1 MSNSPTFTNS
11 DVEEI
16 LRVVDRLTDVE
27 VRFETAEFKLH
38 VRKGVEGGASM
49 SMSEPAISVEPRP
62 LSAPV
67 LVSENKSESEI
78 KTPTTLAAALPKGEA
93 GTVAIK
99 APMLGRFYR
108 APSPSEPPYVE
119 IGKRVGPDDTVCM
132 IEVMK
137 LFKTVNA
144 GFAGTIVSI
153 AVTDGDMV
161 EDDQPLFFVKPD

>member
-1 MSNSPTFTNS
+1 MSNSPVFTNS

-27 VRFETAEFKLH
+27 VKFETAEFKLH
-38 VRKGVEGGASM
+38 VRKGVTGAAS
-49 SMSEPAISVEPRP
+49 SSEPAVSLQQRTSNAPIPALEKPSLPEVRTPAAP
-62 LSAPV
+62 SSA
-67 LVSENKSESEI
+67 S
-78 KTPTTLAAALPKGEA
+78 PKAEA

-108 APSPSEPPYVE
+108 APSPSEPAYVE
-119 IGKRVGPDDTVCM
+119 VGKRVGPDDTVCM

-144 GFAGTIVSI
+144 GVAGTIVSI
-153 AVTDGDMV
+153 AVNDGDMV

>member
-16 LRVVDRLTDVE
+16 LRVVDNLTDVE
-27 VRFETAEFKLH
+27 VKLETAEFKLH
-38 VRKGVEGGASM
+38 VRKGVTAAITV
-49 SMSEPAISVEPRP
+49 SEPAVSMPPPTSAVPAATVGNA
-62 LSAPV
+62 SAPAAK
-67 LVSENKSESEI
+67 VSVAPS
-78 KTPTTLAAALPKGEA
+78 AASSNSEA

-108 APSPSEPPYVE
+108 APSPSGPAYVE
-119 IGKRVGPDDTVCM
+119 VGKRVGPDDTVCM

-144 GFAGTIVSI
+144 GVSGTIVSI
-153 AVTDGDMV
+153 AVNDGDMV

>member
-27 VRFETAEFKLH
+27 VKLETAELKLH
-38 VRKGVEGGASM
+38 VRKGAGGAAVAL
-49 SMSEPAISVEPRP
+49 EPQTGVQQ
-62 LSAPV
+62 LSPGPVVKAATAP
-67 LVSENKSESEI
+67 EI
-78 KTPTTLAAALPKGEA
+78 EKPAAPPAAAPAKGEA
-93 GTVAIK
+93 GTVAVK

-108 APSPSEPPYVE
+108 APSPSEPAYVE
-119 IGKRVGPDDTVCM
+119 VGSRVGPEDTVCM

-144 GFAGTIVSI
+144 GVSGTIVSI
-153 AVTDGDMV
+153 AVSDGDMV

>member
-16 LRVVDRLTDVE
+16 LRVVDNLTDVE
-27 VRFETAEFKLH
+27 VRLETAEFKLH
-38 VRKGVEGGASM
+38 VRKGVTGAITV
-49 SMSEPAISVEPRP
+49 SEPAASMPLRASAALEVPVENA
-62 LSAPV
+62 S
-67 LVSENKSESEI
+67 
-78 KTPTTLAAALPKGEA
+78 TLAVKVAAVPSAASSNSEA

-119 IGKRVGPDDTVCM
+119 VGKRVGPDDTVCM

-144 GFAGTIVSI
+144 GVSGTIVSI
-153 AVTDGDMV
+153 AVNDGDMV

>member
-27 VRFETAEFKLH
+27 VKFETPEFKLH
-38 VRKGVEGGASM
+38 VLKGASGT
-49 SMSEPAISVEPRP
+49 SVAPEPQVNVQRHAASPAAKTATPQEVEKPAVQAVPSVT
-62 LSAPV
+62 V
-67 LVSENKSESEI
+67 
-78 KTPTTLAAALPKGEA
+78 EA
-93 GTVAIK
+93 GTVAVQ

-108 APSPSEPPYVE
+108 APSASEPAYVE
-119 IGKRVGPDDTVCM
+119 VGSHVGPEDTVCM

-144 GFAGTIVSI
+144 GVSGTIVSI
-153 AVTDGDMV
+153 AVNDGDMV

>member
-1 MSNSPTFTNS
+1 MSNSPVFTND

-27 VRFETAEFKLH
+27 VKLETAELKLH
-38 VRKGVEGGASM
+38 VRKGVGGAAVA
-49 SMSEPAISVEPRP
+49 SEPSVSVQQRSSGTDGETPP
-62 LSAPV
+62 PPEVKKPAAHAVASA
-67 LVSENKSESEI
+67 K
-78 KTPTTLAAALPKGEA
+78 AEA

-108 APSPSEPPYVE
+108 APSPSEPAYVE
-119 IGKRVGPDDTVCM
+119 VGSRVGPDDTVCM

-144 GFAGTIVSI
+144 GVSGTIVSI
-153 AVTDGDMV
+153 AVNDGDMV

>member
-27 VRFETAEFKLH
+27 VKLETAELKLH
-38 VRKGVEGGASM
+38 VRKGASGAGVAP
-49 SMSEPAISVEPRP
+49 EPQVSVQQ
-62 LSAPV
+62 LSPAPV
-67 LVSENKSESEI
+67 AQTATSSEVEK
-78 KTPTTLAAALPKGEA
+78 PVAQAAAPAKGEA
-93 GTVAIK
+93 GTVAVK

-108 APSPSEPPYVE
+108 APSPSEPAYVE
-119 IGKRVGPDDTVCM
+119 VGNRVGPEDTVCM

-144 GFAGTIVSI
+144 GVSGTIVSI
-153 AVTDGDMV
+153 AVNDGDMV